1 MTTPT
6 WKKYLILLC
15 GLLENLIFSGP
26 IMGWSAL
33 NYMLKHERIY
43 ESICEYHFDSRFNG
57 SVFTKDDQVTNNSS
71 EVFAEKLA
79 NAVNNLL
86 TAKLNN
92 ETNITLLNEMEAV
105 SGSQYH
111 VSYL

>member
-1 MTTPT
+1 MTIPT
-6 WKKYLILLC
+6 WKKYLILFC

-57 SVFTKDDQVTNNSS
+57 SVFMRDDQTANNSS
-71 EVFAEKLA
+71 ENLAEKLA

-92 ETNITLLNEMEAV
+92 ETNITFLNEMEAV
-105 SGSQYH
+105 SGSQYY